1 MDKFEQFFT
10 ENRLRLDTENLD
22 AAFSEKI
29 AGSVRHL
36 NRRRLVS
43 RIYTVT
49 SMAAIMI
56 MAVVIY
62 LNYPGNEK
70 QPVQNG
76 VFSKIATD
84 LVKEEDSYIKLINLS
99 ESVIRKQEVPA
110 EYEPMFREFTQQ
122 LQIIDRQYEIYK
134 AQVEKDG
141 YSDEIIQQI
150 MYNYQLK
157 LSVLQ
162 TLQSEINKI
171 NKLSNTKSH
180 ESEKIKFNL

>member
-1 MDKFEQFFT
+1 MDKFEQFFR

-29 AGSVRHL
+29 SGSVRHL
-36 NRRRLVS
+36 NRRRLIS

-49 SMAAIMI
+49 SMAAIII
-56 MAVVIY
+56 MAFVIF
-62 LNYPGNEK
+62 LNHTGREK
-70 QPVQNG
+70 TEQTG
-76 VFSKIATD
+76 VFGKIATD

-99 ESVIRKQEVPA
+99 ESVIRKQELPA

-134 AQVEKDG
+134 AQVDKLG

-171 NKLSNTKSH
+171 NSLSKMKSH
-180 ESEKIKFNL
+180 ESEKIKINL